1 MTREKTVFEKLFEA
15 NKESVETFAHLVR
28 DLNVD
33 AVLRLLNVPS
43 RAEHEQVLDR
53 LAEMQGRLLNVS
65 LKLDRLLAE
74 HAAAAESDKRKKKKK
89 KKKKTKKQSRA

>member
-89 KKKKTKKQSRA
+89 KKQAKKQSRA

>member
-65 LKLDRLLAE
+65 LKLDRLLAA
-74 HAAAAESDKRKKKKK
+74 HAAAKSDKRKKKKK
-89 KKKKTKKQSRA
+89 KKKAKKQSSA

>member
-1 MTREKTVFEKLFEA
+1 MTQEKTVFEKLFEA

-28 DLNVD
+28 DLNVE
-33 AVLRLLNVPS
+33 AVLRLLNIPS

-74 HAAAAESDKRKKKKK
+74 NATSDKSKKKKK
-89 KKKKTKKQSRA
+89 KKKGAR

>member
-74 HAAAAESDKRKKKKK
+74 HAAAAQSDKRKKKKK
-89 KKKKTKKQSRA
+89 KAKKQSRA

>member
-89 KKKKTKKQSRA
+89 TKKQSRA

>member
-89 KKKKTKKQSRA
+89 KQKAKKQSRA

>member
-74 HAAAAESDKRKKKKK
+74 HAAAADSDKRKKKKK
-89 KKKKTKKQSRA
+89 KKKAKKQSRA

>member
-74 HAAAAESDKRKKKKK
+74 HAAAAKSDKRKKKKK
-89 KKKKTKKQSRA
+89 KAKKQSRA

>member
-74 HAAAAESDKRKKKKK
+74 HAAAAQSDKRKKKKK
-89 KKKKTKKQSRA
+89 KKAKKQSRA

>member
-1 MTREKTVFEKLFEA
+1 MTQEKTVFEKLFEA

-28 DLNVD
+28 DLNVE
-33 AVLRLLNVPS
+33 AVLRLLNIPS
-43 RAEHEQVLDR
+43 RAEHEQLLDR

-74 HAAAAESDKRKKKKK
+74 YAAAATSDKPKKKKK
-89 KKKKTKKQSRA
+89 KKKAKKQSRL

>member
-74 HAAAAESDKRKKKKK
+74 HAAATSDKRKKKKK
-89 KKKKTKKQSRA
+89 KKKAKKQSRA

>member
-43 RAEHEQVLDR
+43 CAEHEQVLDR

-74 HAAAAESDKRKKKKK
+74 HAAAAQSDKRKKKKK
-89 KKKKTKKQSRA
+89 KQAKKQSRA

>member
-1 MTREKTVFEKLFEA
+1 MTQEKTVFEKLFEA

-89 KKKKTKKQSRA
+89 KQKAKKQSRA

>member
-74 HAAAAESDKRKKKKK
+74 HAAAVKSDKRKKKKK
-89 KKKKTKKQSRA
+89 KKKAKKQSRA

>member
-89 KKKKTKKQSRA
+89 KKAKKQSRA

>member
-74 HAAAAESDKRKKKKK
+74 HAAAAEFDKRKKKKK
-89 KKKKTKKQSRA
+89 KKQAKKQSRA

>member
-1 MTREKTVFEKLFEA
+1 MTQEKTVFEKLFEA

-89 KKKKTKKQSRA
+89 KKAKKQSRA

>member
-74 HAAAAESDKRKKKKK
+74 HAAAKSDKRKKKK

>member
-74 HAAAAESDKRKKKKK
+74 QAAVKSDKRKKKKK
-89 KKKKTKKQSRA
+89 KKAKKQSRA

>member
-74 HAAAAESDKRKKKKK
+74 HAAVAKSDKRKKKKK
-89 KKKKTKKQSRA
+89 KKKAKKQSRV

>member
-89 KKKKTKKQSRA
+89 KKKTKKQSRA

>member
-15 NKESVETFAHLVR
+15 NKESVETLAHLVR

-65 LKLDRLLAE
+65 LKLDRLLAA
-74 HAAAAESDKRKKKKK
+74 HAAAKSDKRKKKKK
-89 KKKKTKKQSRA
+89 KKKAKKQSSA

>member
-89 KKKKTKKQSRA
+89 KKKAKKQSRA